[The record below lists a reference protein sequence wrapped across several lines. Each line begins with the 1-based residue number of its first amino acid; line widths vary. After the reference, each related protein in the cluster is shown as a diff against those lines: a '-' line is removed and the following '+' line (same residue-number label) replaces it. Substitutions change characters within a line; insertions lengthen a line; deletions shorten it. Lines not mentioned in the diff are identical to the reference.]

1 MCVYVYTYIYIYM
14 CVYIYIKQN
23 HFAIYLKLTQY
34 CKSAIF
40 NEKKE

>member
-1 MCVYVYTYIYIYM
+1 MCVYVYTYIYM